1 MVLRGRVIFPRG
13 SHYGSHRR
21 AEVLSSRISP
31 KMLAR
36 AARPKLALALP
47 STTAPTT
54 RALRSPFPP
63 TPVSPSPISPTARNT
78 RLNQRGFST
87 LQPPTF
93 AYSQSTDTKGILKK
107 GQTSNSAICKKLQF
121 REEPTVRCITPVPE
135 DYHGT
140 YVQMTRDE
148 RRWGKGA
155 S

>member
-1 MVLRGRVIFPRG
+1 
-13 SHYGSHRR
+13 
-21 AEVLSSRISP
+21 
-31 KMLAR
+31 MLAR

-47 STTAPTT
+47 TTTAAPTT

-78 RLNQRGFST
+78 RLNQCGFST

-107 GQTSNSAICKKLQF
+107 GQTSGSAISKKLQF
-121 REEPTVRCITPVPE
+121 REEPTVQCITPVPE

-140 YVQMTRDE
+140 YVKMTRDE

>member
-1 MVLRGRVIFPRG
+1 
-13 SHYGSHRR
+13 
-21 AEVLSSRISP
+21 
-31 KMLAR
+31 MLAR

-47 STTAPTT
+47 TTSAATT
-54 RALRSPFPP
+54 RALRSPIPP
-63 TPVSPSPISPTARNT
+63 TPLSPSPISPTARNT

-93 AYSQSTDTKGILKK
+93 AYSQSSGTKGILKK
-107 GQTSNSAICKKLQF
+107 GQASSSAISKKLQF

-140 YVQMTRDE
+140 YIKMTRDE
-148 RRWGKGA
+148 RRWGKGV